1 MLFGSVPHSYPEA
14 STPVLIGAGQFMEKG
29 VPPERAQPPMGMAA
43 EAAKAALRDTGLG
56 ASLAPH
62 IDAVAVVRTFHDS
75 SNRPRFR
82 YPFGRAANPPR
93 AVARRIGADPRNAI
107 YGNVGGETPQKL
119 VNEMCE
125 RIAAGECET
134 VLLAGGE
141 AIHTSKTAFRRGIAL
156 DWNEP
161 DDAPFEDRGI
171 GAQLASRH
179 ELDHGVGI
187 PVQTYPLFENAL
199 RGRAGR
205 SVAEHRLAL
214 GRLFAPFTKVAAA
227 NPYAF
232 YGVKRSAEELAAVTP
247 ENRLI
252 SDVYPKWMNAMDGV
266 NQGAALILASAGKAR
281 ALGVDPAKWVF
292 VHGCAEANE
301 KLLVSDRVDYASS
314 PALRMNARKALA
326 MAGIALDAI
335 DFIDLYSC
343 FPSAVE
349 TACAA
354 LGLACGDPRGL
365 TVTGGLPF
373 FGGPGN
379 NYSMHAI
386 ATMAGKLRKKPGSYG
401 LVTANGGYLSK
412 HATGVYSTIPTR
424 GAWRRES
431 PASYQAEID
440 AMESPE
446 FTQWPAGAAAVET
459 YTICYGRNG
468 PERGIVIGRLAGSGK
483 RFLANTP
490 NDAAALEDFG
500 SREALGRRGA
510 VSTRDGRSLF
520 VPY

>member
-1 MLFGSVPHSYPEA
+1 MPHAHLEA

-43 EAAKAALRDTGLG
+43 EAARAALEDTGLG
-56 ASLAPH
+56 ASLAAH
-62 IDAVAVVRTFHDS
+62 IDTVAVVRTFHDS

-82 YPFGRAANPPR
+82 YPFGRAENPPR
-93 AVARRIGADPRNAI
+93 AVARRIGAAPRNAI

-125 RIAAGECET
+125 RIAAGEVET

-141 AIHTSKTAFRRGIAL
+141 AIHAGKTAFRQGIEL

-161 DDAPFEDRGI
+161 DAAPFEDRGI
-171 GAQLASRH
+171 GAPLASRH

-205 SVAEHRLAL
+205 GAAEHRLAL
-214 GRLFAPFTKVAAA
+214 GRLFAPFTRVAAE

-232 YGVKRSAEELAAVTP
+232 YGVERSAEQLAAVTA

-252 SDVYPKWMNAMDGV
+252 SDTYPKWMNAMDGV

-281 ALGVDPAKWVF
+281 ALGVDPAQWVF

-301 KLLVSDRVDYASS
+301 KLPVSDRVDYASS
-314 PALRMNARKALA
+314 PAIRVNARKAFA
-326 MAGIALDAI
+326 MAGIAVDAV

-349 TACAA
+349 AACAA
-354 LGLACGDPRGL
+354 LGLACDDPRGL

-386 ATMAGKLRKKPGSYG
+386 AAMAGKVRGKPGSYG

-412 HATGVYSTIPTR
+412 HATGIYSTTPTR
-424 GAWRRES
+424 GVWRRES

-446 FTQWPAGAAAVET
+446 FTQRPAGAAAVET
-459 YTICYGRNG
+459 YALCYGRNG

-483 RFLANTP
+483 RFIANTP

-510 VSTRDGRSLF
+510 VSTRDGMNLF
-520 VPY
+520 VPC